1 MRNMIIAFILNT
13 VFAVFEYIG
22 GMYTNSVALT
32 SDAIHD
38 LGDAVSIGIACIM
51 EKRSKKPADDEYTFG
66 YSRFSIL
73 SAMKT
78 SAILITGSIAIIINT
93 VTRIVNPEPI
103 NYNGMLIFAI
113 IGLIFNTLA
122 AFFTR
127 HGDSLNQKSI
137 NLHMLEDVLGWVI
150 VLIGAVIMKFTD
162 FALLDILLSLG
173 TSGFI
178 LINSLIN
185 IRKTTNILTEKT
197 PKNINIRKLKT
208 KIRLVDGVDDIHH
221 FRLWSLD
228 EHNMYAIIHVVVNEN
243 FSNKQIIRDIF
254 HEFGVTNTTI
264 EIENSENPCSECEHI
279 VSSTTHTHYH

>member
-78 SAILITGSIAIIINT
+78 SAILLTGSIAIIINT

-113 IGLIFNTLA
+113 IGLVFNTLA

-137 NLHMLEDVLGWVI
+137 NLHML
-150 VLIGAVIMKFTD
+150 
-162 FALLDILLSLG
+162 
-173 TSGFI
+173 
-178 LINSLIN
+178 
-185 IRKTTNILTEKT
+185 
-197 PKNINIRKLKT
+197 
-208 KIRLVDGVDDIHH
+208 
-221 FRLWSLD
+221 
-228 EHNMYAIIHVVVNEN
+228 
-243 FSNKQIIRDIF
+243 
-254 HEFGVTNTTI
+254 
-264 EIENSENPCSECEHI
+264 
-279 VSSTTHTHYH
+279 